1 MAILIVLV
9 LEEIHHFT
17 GYLQFLTKYLENSKK
32 IKQKWTRI
40 ENVDT
45 CICVTFDRHYKYLIF
60 LRGDYALGLG
70 T

>member
-40 ENVDT
+40 PA
-45 CICVTFDRHYKYLIF
+45 F
-60 LRGDYALGLG
+60 A
-70 T
+70 